1 MQSDPVAER
10 RILLARVRA
19 AVWLG
24 VQVLILIAICMAFF
38 FRVPQVTG
46 PSMMPTVSQG
56 ELVLISTLA
65 YRVGPIQRGD
75 VVAVEHNEANAQT
88 FLKRI
93 VALGGER
100 VRIERGVVIVNGHA
114 LAEPYIRLGDR
125 RSFPEVDLP
134 DDAVFVLGDNR
145 SESEDS
151 RSWGPVPVRNIIG
164 KALFGLLPPKRL
176 SQ

>member
-56 ELVLISTLA
+56 ELVLISTLT

-75 VVAVEHNEANAQT
+75 VVAV
-88 FLKRI
+88 
-93 VALGGER
+93 

-114 LAEPYIRLGDR
+114 LAEPYVRLGDR

-151 RSWGPVPVRNIIG
+151 RFWGPVPVRNIIG